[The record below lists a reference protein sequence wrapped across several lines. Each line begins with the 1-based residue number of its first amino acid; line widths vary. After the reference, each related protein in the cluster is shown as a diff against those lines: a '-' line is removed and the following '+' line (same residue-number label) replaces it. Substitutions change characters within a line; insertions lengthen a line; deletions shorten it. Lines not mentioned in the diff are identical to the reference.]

1 MTYEEFREE
10 YCWKC
15 GTQSCP
21 AEPEDLSYCG
31 YYKGDIP
38 DIPKYT
44 SLMEEFESWMKEAGI
59 TWEDLRKEYEQSKK
73 EVKTKGIRGSFNGH
87 FYIEVLEDAS
97 DDDIRKQVDSYI
109 DSLDDYLETYA
120 SIDEYGWSK
129 CYD

>member
-21 AEPEDLSYCG
+21 AKPEDLSYCG

-38 DIPKYT
+38 DIPKYV

-59 TWEDLRKEYEQSKK
+59 TWEDLRKEL
-73 EVKTKGIRGSFNGH
+73 KG
-87 FYIEVLEDAS
+87 E
-97 DDDIRKQVDSYI
+97 
-109 DSLDDYLETYA
+109 
-120 SIDEYGWSK
+120 
-129 CYD
+129 